1 MLSAEQIKNQL
12 SVDDIIKIMTHLQ
25 QDDTVLYDSQGHPI
39 FSTSVCHKGDSFKL
53 YYYNETKLFH
63 CYTCGKTSDI
73 FELVQKTKEFTDFM
87 DAYNFVVKF
96 FNIKNDGFH
105 EQQNELTSD
114 WDIFHDME
122 DFNKISATDNSIMP
136 IQENL
141 LEYFY
146 PLAAPVEWLKEGI
159 SADVMRYYGIRV
171 DTALHKIIIPHR
183 DMNGKLIG
191 IRGRSYNPI
200 EIQDGK
206 KYMPVFIEGD
216 IYAHP
221 LGKNLFGLYE
231 NKDTIKKVK
240 KVLIVEAEKSVMMA
254 ASFYGVDN
262 CFCLAT
268 CGSSL
273 TQAQIDLIMSL
284 GVTEVILGYDKEYTG
299 RRGEPQTEEYE
310 KKLLKTIQPLSQYFN
325 TYIIMDYEGLLDYK
339 DSPTDKGKE
348 VLEKLLK
355 QKIYIPPITNKAIKR
370 RR

>member
-141 LEYFY
+141 LEYF
-146 PLAAPVEWLKEGI
+146 
-159 SADVMRYYGIRV
+159 
-171 DTALHKIIIPHR
+171 
-183 DMNGKLIG
+183 
-191 IRGRSYNPI
+191 
-200 EIQDGK
+200 
-206 KYMPVFIEGD
+206 
-216 IYAHP
+216 
-221 LGKNLFGLYE
+221 
-231 NKDTIKKVK
+231 
-240 KVLIVEAEKSVMMA
+240 
-254 ASFYGVDN
+254 
-262 CFCLAT
+262 
-268 CGSSL
+268 
-273 TQAQIDLIMSL
+273 
-284 GVTEVILGYDKEYTG
+284 
-299 RRGEPQTEEYE
+299 
-310 KKLLKTIQPLSQYFN
+310 
-325 TYIIMDYEGLLDYK
+325 
-339 DSPTDKGKE
+339 
-348 VLEKLLK
+348 
-355 QKIYIPPITNKAIKR
+355 
-370 RR
+370 